1 MQSQLDI
8 DDALIAQFL
17 GSRYLGRRYLR
28 YAELEQLGLVDN
40 RSSLTVWMN
49 VGAFPRGIKIPGRY
63 GKTLVWLAVE
73 VAQLV
78 AQRVR
83 ERDASPENEKGVP
96 SRERPDSDDDPFAA
110 GRNNLEQGAC
120 EPPPTT

>member
-8 DDALIAQFL
+8 DDALIARFL
-17 GSRYLGRRYLR
+17 GSRFIGRRYLR
-28 YAELEQLGLVDN
+28 YGELEQLGLVDN

-49 VGAFPRGIKIPGRY
+49 AGAFPRGIKIPGPA

-78 AQRVR
+78 VQRVAER
-83 ERDASPENEKGVP
+83 EASSPG
-96 SRERPDSDDDPFAA
+96 
-110 GRNNLEQGAC
+110 GAV
-120 EPPPTT
+120 